1 MPIIDYHCHLDPKEI
16 YENNNFSN
24 LTEAWLGGDHYK
36 WRLMRACGVP
46 EEKSQEMLLILK
58 NFSLVSNRTKIIGN
72 PLYSWS
78 HLELKRFFGIDLL
91 INEENAEKIWTQA
104 NEILAAPDFR
114 RREIAKIECRSDLYN
129 R

>member
-1 MPIIDYHCHLDPKEI
+1 MIFIKRRLGEKALPFLRKNMPIIDYHCHLDPKEI

-58 NFSLVSNRTKIIGN
+58 NFSLVSNRTKN
-72 PLYSWS
+72 YRKSALQLVTS
-78 HLELKRFFGIDLL
+78 
-91 INEENAEKIWTQA
+91 
-104 NEILAAPDFR
+104 
-114 RREIAKIECRSDLYN
+114 
-129 R
+129 